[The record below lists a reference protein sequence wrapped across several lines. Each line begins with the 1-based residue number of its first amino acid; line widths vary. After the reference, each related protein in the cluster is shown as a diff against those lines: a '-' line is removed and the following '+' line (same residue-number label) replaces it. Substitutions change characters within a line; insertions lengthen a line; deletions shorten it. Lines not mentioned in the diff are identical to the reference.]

1 MWNPA
6 CRQLCGRSSPLRGLQ
21 KRRPRCVDLPTT
33 SMAENAS
40 VEIPPDPQILAWG
53 VGHKP
58 ITLSC
63 TIRAQAHLGP
73 KFGMVGPGWFE
84 AMTCNIWLRL
94 EYRLVDS
101 AWFFSAQLW
110 YFHPQGPFLG
120 PQIPDLDPGWAGD
133 LFGQKWDPKKHDFV
147 EKVVPHRDS
156 RGSVRGKWIVWY
168 PGGLWARPFPPKPY
182 QKIIL

>member
-1 MWNPA
+1 MKHD
-6 CRQLCGRSSPLRGLQ
+6 QGRAELSHGRFLLDPGIFAWVEQALDTAENCSTPCA
-21 KRRPRCVDLPTT
+21 RPRIRPGRFCLGRIPGLRPGVEQVSGRMGGWLDRGR
-33 SMAENAS
+33 NAP
-40 VEIPPDPQILAWG
+40 VEIPPDPQILSWG
-53 VGHKP
+53 IVHKP

-110 YFHPQGPFLG
+110 YFQPQGPFLG
-120 PQIPDLDPGWAGD
+120 SRIPNLDPGWAGD
-133 LFGQKWDPKKHDFV
+133 LFSAKMGAQKT
-147 EKVVPHRDS
+147 
-156 RGSVRGKWIVWY
+156 
-168 PGGLWARPFPPKPY
+168 
-182 QKIIL
+182 